1 MDNISTSA
9 NSHHKRSVVA
19 EKKIKRIGILTGG
32 GDCPGLNAVIRSVAK
47 SAIDEHGINVIGIE
61 DGFEGFVEGRMRE
74 ITSMDVSGILGLG
87 GTILGTSN
95 KGDPFHYPSD
105 GIKGIEIVDASMR
118 TMKHYKGWGLDCL
131 IATGGDGTMHISKKL
146 GEMGM
151 NIIGVPKTIDNDL
164 DATDQTFG
172 FDTAMSIATE
182 AIDRL
187 HTTASSH
194 HRVMVIEVMG
204 RYAGWI
210 ALEAGLAGGADV
222 ILIPEIPFKWQSV
235 FDKVIE
241 RSTHGKRFSIICV
254 AEGAK
259 AADEGAVVKETDV
272 KRTDPIRFGGIGE
285 HVASRITADTGLET
299 RVTVL
304 GHLQRGGSPTA
315 YDRILSTRY
324 GTKAVE
330 LAVQG
335 KFGYM
340 VCLRGLRV
348 MSVPISEA
356 VAQQRLVP
364 EDGELV
370 RTARAVGTSMGDE

>member
-1 MDNISTSA
+1 MS
-9 NSHHKRSVVA
+9 

-32 GDCPGLNAVIRSVAK
+32 GDCPGLNAVIRGVSK
-47 SAIDEHGINVIGIE
+47 SAMNDHGLTVVGIE
-61 DGFEGFVEGRMRE
+61 DGFEGFIEGKMRE
-74 ITSMDVSGILGLG
+74 LSRSEISGIIGIG

-95 KGDPFHYPSD
+95 KGDPFHYPVE
-105 GIKGIEIVDASMR
+105 GLNGIEIVDASAKAI
-118 TMKHYKGWGLDCL
+118 KHYKGWGLDCL

-146 GEMGM
+146 GEMGL

-164 DATDQTFG
+164 DSTDQTFG
-172 FDTAMSIATE
+172 FDTALSIATE

-187 HTTASSH
+187 HTTGSSH

-210 ALEAGLAGGADV
+210 ALQAGLAGGADIV
-222 ILIPEIPFKWQSV
+222 LIPEIPFKWETVYSR
-235 FDKVIE
+235 VIE
-241 RSTHGKRFSIICV
+241 RSTRGNRFSIICV

-259 AADEGAVVKETDV
+259 AADEEIVVKETDV

-285 HVASRITADTGLET
+285 HVSLQIQKETGLET

-315 YDRILSTRY
+315 YDRVLATRY

-330 LAVQG
+330 LAVKG
-335 KFGYM
+335 EFGRM
-340 VCLRGLRV
+340 VSLRGL
-348 MSVPISEA
+348 SVTSVTIAEA

-364 EDGELV
+364 VDGEIV
-370 RTARAVGTSMGDE
+370 KTCRAVGMIFGDEN

>member
-1 MDNISTSA
+1 M
-9 NSHHKRSVVA
+9 A
-19 EKKIKRIGILTGG
+19 EKKVKRIGILTGG
-32 GDCPGLNAVIRSVAK
+32 GDCPGLNAVIRGVAK
-47 SAIDEHGINVIGIE
+47 PALQDYGITVVGIE

-74 ITSMDVSGILGLG
+74 LSRTDVSGIIGLG

-95 KGDPFHYPSD
+95 KGDPFHYPVE
-105 GIKGIEIVDASMR
+105 GINGIEIVDASQKLL
-118 TMKHYKGWGLDCL
+118 KHYKGWGLDCL
-131 IATGGDGTMHISKKL
+131 IATGGDGTMHISRKL

-172 FDTAMSIATE
+172 FDTATSIASE

-187 HTTASSH
+187 HTTGSSH

-210 ALEAGLAGGADV
+210 ALTAGIAGGADI
-222 ILIPEIPFKWQSV
+222 ILLPEIPFKWNAV
-235 FDKVIE
+235 FQRVIE
-241 RSTHGKRFSIICV
+241 RSTRGNRFSIVCV

-259 AADEGAVVKETDV
+259 AADEDIVIKETDI

-285 HVASRITADTGLET
+285 HVAQRISDETGLET
-299 RVTVL
+299 RCTVL

-315 YDRILSTRY
+315 YDRVLATRY

-330 LAVQG
+330 LALEG
-335 KFGYM
+335 KFGHM
-340 VCLRGLRV
+340 VSLRGTSIT
-348 MSVPISEA
+348 SVPI
-356 VAQQRLVP
+356 AQAIAKQRLVP
-364 EDGELV
+364 RDGEIIKS
-370 RTARAVGTSMGDE
+370 ARAVGMSFGDEE